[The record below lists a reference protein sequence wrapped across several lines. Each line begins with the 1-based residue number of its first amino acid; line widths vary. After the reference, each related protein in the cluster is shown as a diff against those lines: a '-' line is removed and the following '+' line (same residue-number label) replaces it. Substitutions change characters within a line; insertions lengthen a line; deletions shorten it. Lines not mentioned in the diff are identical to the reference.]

1 MLLENKKVL
10 ITGAGR
16 GIGRQT
22 AIDMAKA
29 GAIIL
34 GVGRTQAPLDEMASK
49 VKELGGRVY
58 TATMDVADYED
69 SKRVINGLADEAGGI
84 DILVN
89 CAAIFEE
96 AFFIDMTPQQ
106 WQRTVSIDLDGV
118 YHVTH
123 VTLPY
128 LIKAR
133 GAVVNVV
140 SQDAF
145 YGCPGYSHYA
155 ACKAAVVGLTRT
167 LAKELGPDGVRLNCV
182 APGITET
189 EMTKDRI
196 ATGKEGYLEKLPVGH
211 IGQPEEIAS
220 AIVYLASPKASYITG
235 QVIHANGGM
244 YLG

>member
-34 GVGRTQAPLDEMASK
+34 GVGRTQGPLDEMVSK

-58 TATMDVADYED
+58 TATMDIADYEE
-69 SKRVINGLADEAGGI
+69 SERVINSLAEAAGGI

-106 WQRTVSIDLDGV
+106 WQRTVSIDLNGV
-118 YHVTH
+118 YNVTH
-123 VTLPY
+123 VAMPY
-128 LIKAR
+128 LIKAK

-167 LAKELGPDGVRLNCV
+167 LAKELGPDGVRLNCF

>member
-34 GVGRTQAPLDEMASK
+34 GVGRTQGPLDEMVSK

-58 TATMDVADYED
+58 TATMDIADYEE
-69 SKRVINGLADEAGGI
+69 SERVINSLAEAAGGI

-106 WQRTVSIDLDGV
+106 WQRTVSIDLNGV
-118 YHVTH
+118 YNVTH
-123 VTLPY
+123 VAMPY
-128 LIKAR
+128 LIKAK

-196 ATGKEGYLEKLPVGH
+196 ATGKEGYLEKLPVGN

>member
-34 GVGRTQAPLDEMASK
+34 GVGRTQGPLDEMVSK

-58 TATMDVADYED
+58 TATMDIADYEE
-69 SKRVINGLADEAGGI
+69 SERVINSLAEAAGGI

-106 WQRTVSIDLDGV
+106 WQRTVSIDLNGV
-118 YHVTH
+118 YNVTH
-123 VTLPY
+123 VAMPY
-128 LIKAR
+128 LIKAK

-167 LAKELGPDGVRLNCV
+167 LARELGPAGVRLNCV

>member
-22 AIDMAKA
+22 AIEMAKE

-34 GVGRTQAPLDEMASK
+34 GTGRRQEPLSEMAER
-49 VKELGGRVY
+49 VKEFGGRAY
-58 TATMDVADYED
+58 TATLDIADYET
-69 SKRVINGLADEAGGI
+69 SAREINALAEKAGGI

-96 AFFIDMTPQQ
+96 AFFVEMTPEQ
-106 WQRTVSIDLDGV
+106 WQKTVSTDLNGV
-118 YHVTH
+118 FNVTH
-123 VTLPY
+123 AAIPFI
-128 LIKAR
+128 IKAK
-133 GAVVNVV
+133 GAVVNIV

-145 YGCPGYSHYA
+145 YGCPGYSHYG
-155 ACKAAVVGLTRT
+155 ACKAAIVGLTRT
-167 LAKELGPDGVRLNCV
+167 LARELGPKGVRLNCV

-189 EMTKDRI
+189 EMTRERL

-211 IGQPEEIAS
+211 IGQPQEIAN
-220 AIVYLASPKASYITG
+220 AIIFLASEKASYITG

>member
-1 MLLENKKVL
+1 MLLKNKKVL

-22 AIDMAKA
+22 AIDMAKE
-29 GAIIL
+29 GAVIL
-34 GVGRTQAPLDEMASK
+34 GAGRTQGPLDQMAELVRKQGGK
-49 VKELGGRVY
+49 VFTHV
-58 TATMDVADYED
+58 MDITDYEGTVKAVD
-69 SKRVINGLADEAGGI
+69 ALAKEAGGI

-89 CAAIFEE
+89 CAGIFEE
-96 AFFIDMTPQQ
+96 AFFKEMTPQQ
-106 WQRTVSIDLDGV
+106 WHRTVSVDLDGV
-118 YHVTH
+118 YNVTH
-123 VTLPY
+123 AAMPFIL
-128 LIKAR
+128 KAK
-133 GAVVNVV
+133 GTVVNVV

-145 YGCPGYSHYA
+145 YGCPGYSHYS

-167 LAKELGPDGVRLNCV
+167 LARELGPDGVRLNCV

-196 ATGKEGYLEKLPVGH
+196 EAGREAYLEKLPAGH
-211 IGQPEEIAS
+211 IGQPEEIAA
-220 AIVYLASPKASYITG
+220 AIIFLASEKASYITG

>member
-1 MLLENKKVL
+1 MILKNKKVL

-16 GIGRQT
+16 GIGLST
-22 AIDMAKA
+22 AAEMAKEGAVVLGLGRTEKPLSDMAEY
-29 GAIIL
+29 IRL
-34 GVGRTQAPLDEMASK
+34 S
-49 VKELGGRVY
+49 GGEAY
-58 TATMDVADYED
+58 TATADIADYED
-69 SKRVINGLADEAGGI
+69 SKRAVEFLAKTAGGI

-96 AFFIDMTPQQ
+96 AFFRDMTPRQ
-106 WQRTVSIDLDGV
+106 WEKTVSVDLNGV
-118 YHVTH
+118 YNITH
-123 VTLPY
+123 AALPF
-128 LIKAR
+128 ITEAK
-133 GAVVNVV
+133 GSVVNVV

-145 YGCPGYSHYA
+145 YGCPGYSHYS

-167 LAKELGPDGVRLNCV
+167 LARELGMEGVRLNCV

-196 ATGKEGYLEKLPVGH
+196 AAGREAYLEKLPVGH
-211 IGQPEEIAS
+211 IGQPEEIANV
-220 AIVYLASPKASYITG
+220 IVFLASDKASYITG

>member
-22 AIDMAKA
+22 AIDMAKE

-34 GVGRTQAPLDEMASK
+34 GTGRTQAPLDEMSRM
-49 VKELGGRVY
+49 VKEKGGQVY
-58 TATMDVADYED
+58 TATMDIADYEE
-69 SKRVINGLADEAGGI
+69 SERVVKTLAGKAGGI
-84 DILVN
+84 DILIN

-96 AFFIDMTPQQ
+96 AFFTDMTPEQ
-106 WQRTVSIDLDGV
+106 WNRTVSIDLNGV
-118 YHVTH
+118 YNVTH
-123 VTLPY
+123 AAIPFI
-128 LIKAR
+128 IKAK
-133 GAVVNVV
+133 GSVVNVV

-145 YGCPGYSHYA
+145 YGCPGYSHYG

-167 LAKELGPDGVRLNCV
+167 LARELGPAGVRLNCV

-196 ATGKEGYLEKLPVGH
+196 AVGREGYLEKLPVGH

-220 AIVYLASPKASYITG
+220 AIIFLASEKASYITG
-235 QVIHANGGM
+235 QVIHSNGGM